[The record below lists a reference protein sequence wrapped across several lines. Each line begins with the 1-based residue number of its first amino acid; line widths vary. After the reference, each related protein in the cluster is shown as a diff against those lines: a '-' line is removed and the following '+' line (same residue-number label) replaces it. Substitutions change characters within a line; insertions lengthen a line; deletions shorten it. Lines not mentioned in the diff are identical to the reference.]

1 MEIESL
7 RMHLKDIESHFT
19 KLKIEFERNQE
30 ELGRIRLSLNQ
41 SIFREE
47 DANKQLQIQSR
58 NLKYE

>member
-7 RMHLKDIESHFT
+7 RMHLKDTESHFT

>member
-7 RMHLKDIESHFT
+7 RMHLKDTESHFT

-47 DANKQLQIQSR
+47 DANKQLQIQCR

>member
-1 MEIESL
+1 
-7 RMHLKDIESHFT
+7 MHLKDTESHFT